1 MARAMATG
9 RMSLSAIAPV
19 DPRFGRIYL
28 RSRMPKYRL
37 DDVVVPKVVAFG
49 ISCHVPDYRLCWS
62 LNRALGLDLTRRR
75 SDILEENKG
84 RKLHFPV
91 FEQADEEGG
100 LRWSLVCN
108 TCGRSKLVPDHKAAD
123 YYLLIDQETALREE
137 RILERVRAAEF
148 VLTAFPVSLDELK
161 SGHKLLL

>member
-1 MARAMATG
+1 MASAMATAP
-9 RMSLSAIAPV
+9 MSLIAIAHA
-19 DPRFGRIYL
+19 DPRCGRIYL

-62 LNRALGLDLTRRR
+62 LNRALGLELTRRR
-75 SDILEENKG
+75 TDIVEESKG
-84 RKLHFPV
+84 RRLHYPV
-91 FEQADEEGG
+91 FEQVDEESG

-108 TCGRSKLVPDHKAAD
+108 TCGRSKLVPDHKEAD
-123 YYLLIDQETALREE
+123 YYLLIDQETAHREP
-137 RILERVRAAEF
+137 RALEHVRAAEF
-148 VLTAFPVSLDELK
+148 VLTAFPVNLDELK